1 MILLNGSEII
11 ENVRIDKNDGV
22 NIPNPS
28 PLYQCVDKSCKYYNV
43 SLSVKSIFCNIC
55 PSKMKVE
62 QSRKY
67 ISTVIPFI
75 DIPNLKEN
83 EWNNCEIGYFDIET
97 SKKDFSHIIL
107 GDVTIIALRIQKII
121 YRIPAD
127 MKQFFALNRYG
138 QDYDKIYYNYEID
151 TEIHQNEIT
160 KTHSFIASDLLEKD
174 YGGKWDKK
182 KVNTMKCLFTDIIP
196 LINEY
201 LTLNKP
207 IGLINFEYL
216 DNILPKDPYY
226 SSCHSLFSIHTAMN
240 LVYYMEIEDTEVDKI
255 VRFGRDMN
263 GTMNYYM
270 ADMVNTILGV
280 NLKYDSESKTSYS
293 ILTNIPNKYSKS
305 NETIKRYLSCLLYLN
320 INCFFDEN
328 RANSEYLIR
337 VPDEGLKTFNSTNA
351 FKKIRISN
359 DFEKIYNFIYGMEAT
374 HFQDG
379 QYRVG
384 RDDREWKE
392 KYYDFPINS
401 DYLPND
407 RLISKINDLL
417 EIELKCNDKQ
427 GIKKSYSFFEVYDE
441 DYIAGMTEGRVDLC
455 SEIFRRDSFYIL
467 VSYFIDCYLNKF
479 DEFQTYIS

>member
-11 ENVRIDKNDGV
+11 ENVRIEKNGKV
-22 NIPNPS
+22 NIPDLP
-28 PLYQCVDKSCKYYNV
+28 PLYICEKELCKYSDWSKDFK
-43 SLSVKSIFCNIC
+43 SLFCQYVCENK
-55 PSKMKVE
+55 KMVE
-62 QSRKY
+62 QKRQY
-67 ISTVIPFI
+67 VSTILPFI
-75 DIPNLKEN
+75 DIPNLEN
-83 EWNNCEIGYFDIET
+83 GQWNHCEIGHFNINKLTKNRSQIQLDNVKILNI
-97 SKKDFSHIIL
+97 KIRKDSIKRNLFS
-107 GDVTIIALRIQKII
+107 DSRYWNPNKIC
-121 YRIPAD
+121 YS
-127 MKQFFALNRYG
+127 
-138 QDYDKIYYNYEID
+138 YEID
-151 TEIHQNEIT
+151 IEIYQNFVSQ
-160 KTHSFIASDLLEKD
+160 THRFIANDLLEED
-174 YGGKWDKK
+174 FEGKWDKK

-337 VPDEGLKTFNSTNA
+337 VPDEGLKTSNSTNA
-351 FKKIRISN
+351 FKKIYISN

-417 EIELKCNDKQ
+417 EIELKCNEKQ
-427 GIKKSYSFFEVYDE
+427 GVKKSYSFFEVYDK

-455 SEIFRRDSFYIL
+455 SNIFRRDSFYTL
-467 VSYFIDCYLNKF
+467 VSFFTDCYLNKF
-479 DEFQTYIS
+479 DEFQTYISI